1 MANDKPTRV
10 ARAKALLENPKVHA
24 KGCSE
29 LVSDALGI
37 PYALAADI
45 LGPKPVKI
53 GRNGAYN
60 VKPGDIIGWLKNP
73 DVPGQTV
80 DHVAVY
86 IGEQDTNG
94 PKIID
99 VKGPGNPP
107 RKLSSY
113 GDIDVFLSSK
123 Y

>member
-37 PYALAADI
+37 PFTQAADI
-45 LGPKPVKI
+45 LGPKPVKV
-53 GRNGAYN
+53 GRNGVYN
-60 VKPGDIIGWLKNP
+60 VKAGDIIGWLKNP
-73 DVPGQTV
+73 DVPAQSA

-86 IGEQDTNG
+86 IGEQDTG
-94 PKIID
+94 GAKIID

-107 RKLSSY
+107 RKLGSY
-113 GDIDVFLSSK
+113 GDIDVFVSGK
-123 Y
+123 F